1 MAVEISKK
9 RKRRKGPFIC
19 PVVNCG
25 KVFSRSDHLARHQVG
40 HSSQRLRCDFE
51 GCGKVFTRIDVKK
64 KHEAIHRKK
73 NSGQTSPQDDNN
85 EFASSSSKEG
95 NMVANKTS
103 PMYSSDPVFIHINPE
118 NKDSSPN
125 GSSSFGSSNAGS
137 SNHTPNEQIDINMSP
152 PNVMNISDTPN
163 TAGRVTT
170 ANNSPLNMLLNIGS
184 VNSYKMMPSPLYG
197 NLGMQEQEASNTI
210 NSESSILSTNS
221 THSEPGS
228 VSHVSPQNGGAQNEN
243 LERVKISSTGP
254 EHSELIERSKGK
266 EQLQKEANTVGG
278 VSQKSND
285 ELVYST
291 EMIQMLLGGAAD
303 VSPSSALHLDQIA
316 NGAFQDHHEEHIGK
330 NTLSLLEEVFALSPN
345 FPNENCQTEID
356 NKTLYNM
363 IHFIPELE
371 NNADFT
377 VAKIKWFLELYWS
390 LYHCQYPILHRP
402 SFSTYDAPPLLL
414 LSMIMTGSSLAK
426 KVTPPPGFLFEDPS
440 KLAMIIAEPLRWL
453 VFACNEA
460 KPPCKAWVI
469 QSLIILE
476 TYEIISSSRALHERA
491 VIYNGAKIQLL
502 RRSPILGGD
511 PFKSYGSDTS
521 KSTNLWNTWIESESM
536 KRAALMSFNLDTIH
550 AVVFG
555 HPMNIFAN
563 QIKLSLP
570 CPDDIWEYKNVDRN
584 KAPYHVTETPLFLD
598 ALKSLLKGEAV
609 NVDSF
614 GRQIIL
620 SGLINLVLQTEQN
633 VLQWNNFGWKT
644 IEKSW
649 KDDISAAI
657 KFWKTQLP
665 EGNCCLTLSSVYY
678 AGATS
683 PPLPPSLM
691 PEDTRCKFPVYHA
704 AQIYLRITHYDYIV
718 FAGAPKRMNVPILPE
733 DYAIVVR
740 RIDKWSNSVSGK
752 LSVINSLIL
761 LFEMLLSPE
770 GSVDI
775 VNYYYEPDKD
785 PFIYRPNVII
795 CAILSLW
802 AYAFHVFGPES
813 LFSSP
818 DLRHQLKSGFIP
830 AMEDGSYYLRRVR
843 SELVKRTGISFSS
856 LDHMDSAE
864 NIKAMKEF
872 CRVLPE
878 IRGLHHLIGL
888 LRTLE
893 TSYLGCEWQVGREY
907 AKLLGNCIKRSAG
920 ATHVFCNDMYDV

>member
-1 MAVEISKK
+1 MLGSVRVSMAAEESKK
-9 RKRRKGPFIC
+9 RKRRKGPFVC
-19 PVVNCG
+19 QVANCG

-40 HSSQRLRCDFE
+40 HSSQRLVCDFE

-64 KHEAIHRKK
+64 KHEATHRKK
-73 NSGQTSPQDDNN
+73 NSGRISPQDSTTKVNVSHFDDI
-85 EFASSSSKEG
+85 
-95 NMVANKTS
+95 S
-103 PMYSSDPVFIHINPE
+103 PDDSEPVHVHVHPLA
-118 NKDSSPN
+118 KVPSPN
-125 GSSSFGSSNAGS
+125 ESARSSLSNTGSLD
-137 SNHTPNEQIDINMSP
+137 HTPNEQLDMNINP
-152 PNVMNISDTPN
+152 PNMINVSHASSPE
-163 TAGRVTT
+163 GKVGS
-170 ANNSPLNMLLNIGS
+170 ANNTPLNMLLNIES
-184 VNSYKMMPSPLYG
+184 VGNYNLLSSPLYG
-197 NLGMQEQEASNTI
+197 NFGMHQNDVNGKNENCGTNKLNTANI
-210 NSESSILSTNS
+210 PYDNPENGEGISTEEGKNSELTGNESNNS
-221 THSEPGS
+221 GVKRTEVNNKNKVTVQPDK
-228 VSHVSPQNGGAQNEN
+228 EN
-243 LERVKISSTGP
+243 TDVGNVT
-254 EHSELIERSKGK
+254 
-266 EQLQKEANTVGG
+266 QKN
-278 VSQKSND
+278 N

-291 EMIQMLLGGAAD
+291 EMIQMLLGDTAN
-303 VSPSSALHLDQIA
+303 VSPSSALHFDQLA
-316 NGAFQDHHEEHIGK
+316 NGAFQDHHEEQIGR
-330 NTLSLLEEVFALSPN
+330 NTVSILEEVFALSPN
-345 FPNENCQTEID
+345 FPSENCQTEID
-356 NKTLYNM
+356 NKTLYKM
-363 IHFIPELE
+363 IHYIPELE
-371 NNADFT
+371 NNPDFT
-377 VAKIKWFLELYWS
+377 VSKIKWFLELYWS

-402 SFSTYDAPPLLL
+402 SFSTYEAPPLLL
-414 LSMIMTGSSLAK
+414 LSLIMTGSSLAK
-426 KVTPPPGFLFEDPS
+426 KVTPPPGLVFNDPS
-440 KLAMIIAEPLRWL
+440 KLAMTIAEPLRWL
-453 VFACNEA
+453 IFACDKA

-491 VIYNGAKIQLL
+491 VIYNGTKIQLL

-511 PFKSYGSDTS
+511 PFKSFGSDTS
-521 KSTNLWNTWIESESM
+521 KSANLWNTWIESESM
-536 KRAALMSFNLDTIH
+536 KRAALMSFNLDTLH

-570 CPDDIWEYKNVDRN
+570 CPDDIWEYKNVDKN

-598 ALKSLLKGEAV
+598 ALKSLLKGEPV

-633 VLQWNNFGWKT
+633 VLQWSSFGWKT
-644 IEKSW
+644 VEQTW
-649 KDDISAAI
+649 KDDISTAI

-665 EGNCCLTLSSVYY
+665 QGNCCLTLSSVYY

-733 DYAIVVR
+733 DYTNVVR
-740 RIDKWSNSVSGK
+740 RIDKWSKSLSGR

-770 GSVDI
+770 GSVDVI
-775 VNYYYEPDKD
+775 NYYYEPDKD

-795 CAILSLW
+795 SAILSLW

-813 LFSSP
+813 LFKSP

-830 AMEDGSYYLRRVR
+830 AMEDGSYYLRRIR
-843 SELVKRTGISFSS
+843 SELVRKTGISFSS
-856 LDHMDSAE
+856 LNHMDPSA
-864 NIKAMKEF
+864 NLKAMKEF

-893 TSYLGCEWQVGREY
+893 TSYLCCEWQVGREY

-920 ATHVFCNDMYDV
+920 ATHVFCTDMYDV